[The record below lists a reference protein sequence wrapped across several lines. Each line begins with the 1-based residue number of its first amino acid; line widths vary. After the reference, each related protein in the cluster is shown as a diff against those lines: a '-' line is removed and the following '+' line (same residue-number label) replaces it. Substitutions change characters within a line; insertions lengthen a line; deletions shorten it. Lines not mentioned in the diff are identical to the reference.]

1 MEVAIEALAAERPLS
16 TDDRVGIRPLSWT
29 LNPVLAPFALS
40 RVLLV
45 ALTLGVAAVRHH
57 NPLALWAAWDGAWYT
72 GIAAHGYHWGIHGK
86 TALAFFPLFPLLI
99 RLGMA
104 AGLPALV
111 SAILL
116 SNAAFLGALFYL
128 HRLAEDI
135 YGQTVAGRVTWL
147 VAFLPT
153 AFFFFGPYS
162 ESVALLCTVA
172 AVYYARK
179 RATLLPGLLA
189 AGATLARPTG
199 VIIIPAMLAL
209 RARRRGRV
217 VRNRFLI
224 AAGHHVSLL
233 VLAVVPTGLAM
244 DCYLMYLGYQGLALN
259 ALLTAQRGWHR
270 QLTSP
275 LTGFTASVQWLFSN
289 GLSDI
294 PWAIE
299 NLLQLTVTIV
309 FLVLTACAWRRLD
322 GASRMYAAGFWVV
335 VLLSPEWLDH
345 YYAPLSS
352 MDRFVLLL
360 FPVYLWMAARW
371 RMWRDPRTVAISSV
385 LMLAVATVHLC
396 GGWVG

>member
-1 MEVAIEALAAERPLS
+1 M
-16 TDDRVGIRPLSWT
+16 
-29 LNPVLAPFALS
+29 
-40 RVLLV
+40 LV
-45 ALTLGVAAVRHH
+45 ALTVAVAAVRHH
-57 NPLALWAAWDGAWYT
+57 APLTLWAAWDGAWYT

-99 RLGMA
+99 RLGMMV
-104 AGLPALV
+104 GLPALA

-128 HRLAEDI
+128 HRLAAET
-135 YGQTVAGRVTWL
+135 YGTSVAERVTWL
-147 VAFLPT
+147 VPFLPT

-189 AGATLARPTG
+189 AAATLARPTG
-199 VIIIPAMLAL
+199 VIIIPAMLAC
-209 RARRRGRV
+209 RMRQRGRV
-217 VRNRFLI
+217 VRNRFLL
-224 AAGHHVSLL
+224 AAGHHLSLL
-233 VLAVVPTGLAM
+233 ALAVVPTGVAV
-244 DCYLMYLGYQGLALN
+244 DCYLLYLGYQGVAVN

-270 QLTSP
+270 AFTSP
-275 LTGFTASVQWLFSN
+275 LTGFTASVGWLVSS
-289 GLSDI
+289 GRSDI

-299 NLLQLTVTIV
+299 NLLQLAVTIV
-309 FLVLTACAWRRLD
+309 FMSLTVWAWRRLD
-322 GASRMYAAGFWVV
+322 WASRIYAAGFWIV

-352 MDRFVLLL
+352 MDRFVLVL

-371 RMWRDPRTVAISSV
+371 RTWREPHTIAISSV